1 MRCSEYTKLSE
12 VETTRESYFPF
23 IGISLAGPGY
33 YFLNVSLVKMQN
45 GGAKNPQARFFADLT
60 ADDQTF
66 DIIKNLQEEL
76 AMERRSVRRLEE
88 QLLKSQQRW
97 NFFFAQYERMI
108 KSQLDPIFDNVDS
121 IFGKLIGE
129 ENNS

>member
-1 MRCSEYTKLSE
+1 MQHQNGNS
-12 VETTRESYFPF
+12 
-23 IGISLAGPGY
+23 
-33 YFLNVSLVKMQN
+33 SLV
-45 GGAKNPQARFFADLT
+45 RSFSDLA

-97 NFFFAQYERMI
+97 NFFFSQYEGMV
-108 KSQLDPIFDNVDS
+108 KGQLDPIFDNVDS
-121 IFGKLIGE
+121 ILGKLTGKE
-129 ENNS
+129 